1 MIINKILNF
10 YLKVLRLESC
20 YKPHNIY
27 IVILILLLTLI
38 SVTFRSILLE
48 YFTENTSALY
58 FLFSVFLLYLTFVQ
72 FNLLLRIT
80 LFQFKGI
87 PFFFKE
93 IKNNKK
99 SIKYF
104 LAYSIYNLTLILASF
119 YIISSL
125 YAFLSLNMS
134 IEIT

>member
-1 MIINKILNF
+1 MINNKILNF

-87 PFFFKE
+87 PF
-93 IKNNKK
+93 
-99 SIKYF
+99 
-104 LAYSIYNLTLILASF
+104 
-119 YIISSL
+119 SL
-125 YAFLSLNMS
+125 RKLKT
-134 IEIT
+134 IRKV